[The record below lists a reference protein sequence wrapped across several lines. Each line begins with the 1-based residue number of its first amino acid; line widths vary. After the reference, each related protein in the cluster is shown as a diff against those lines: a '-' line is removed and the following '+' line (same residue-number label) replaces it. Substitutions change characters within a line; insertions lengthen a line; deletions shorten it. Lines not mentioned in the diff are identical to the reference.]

1 MIMKKCLYCME
12 DYEEVSGQ
20 CPVCG
25 HSDSLPPAPEGRL
38 IPGSVLMGRFLV
50 GELQANYFDEAR
62 YIGWDQVLLRKVSIW
77 EYMGN
82 ETESFRKTAE
92 KIQLLDAMPG
102 LINVWKVFEKNGVVY
117 AILEYVGNMSLE
129 QVLNRQAPWSEEHIR
144 YFLYSLQT
152 VLSVIHENG
161 LVLGKQLLRDC
172 FQRSDGSWCI
182 GYFQSKPVDEAE
194 QYDTR
199 KLALCIAQ
207 SIVGPDLW
215 KSQNMTDNFQAL
227 SDLASKHLAALIKQT
242 LKESTERDQF
252 RFPLLIEQLMNGPEQ
267 HIWRKKMFDLCARIL
282 KNK

>member
-1 MIMKKCLYCME
+1 MGENWKQSGIWFPVLRTYQNEREVQMIMKKCLYCME

-102 LINVWKVFEKNGVVY
+102 LINVWKVFEKKV
-117 AILEYVGNMSLE
+117 
-129 QVLNRQAPWSEEHIR
+129 
-144 YFLYSLQT
+144 
-152 VLSVIHENG
+152 
-161 LVLGKQLLRDC
+161 
-172 FQRSDGSWCI
+172 FQI
-182 GYFQSKPVDEAE
+182 
-194 QYDTR
+194 
-199 KLALCIAQ
+199 
-207 SIVGPDLW
+207 
-215 KSQNMTDNFQAL
+215 
-227 SDLASKHLAALIKQT
+227 T
-242 LKESTERDQF
+242 L
-252 RFPLLIEQLMNGPEQ
+252 
-267 HIWRKKMFDLCARIL
+267 
-282 KNK
+282 